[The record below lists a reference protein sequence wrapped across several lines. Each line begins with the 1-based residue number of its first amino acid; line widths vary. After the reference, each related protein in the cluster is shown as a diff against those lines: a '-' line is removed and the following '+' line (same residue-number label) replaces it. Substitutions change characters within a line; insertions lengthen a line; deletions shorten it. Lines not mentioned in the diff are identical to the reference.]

1 MFAKTAVLAF
11 FAAFAAAQIHKPV
24 GDVPTP
30 NFNPIGRPLLEVVE
44 AGKPFTITWTPTTSN
59 TISLVLLKGPSGNVV
74 PVETIAEGLKNT
86 GSYEYSF
93 PGSFGA
99 SSDATGYGIQII
111 DDVNGNYQYSTQF
124 GISVPEGY
132 SVSSKATP
140 SETGYPTG
148 KPTDS
153 YPTSTANSTSGYP
166 TVTKHTS
173 SYVASTGYPVSN
185 SSVILPSKSMTVPS
199 SLKTTATPTGSEPTS
214 TSTSPPESTGAAS
227 HLSGAMGLFAG
238 VAAMVFML

>member
-11 FAAFAAAQIHKPV
+11 FAAFAAGQIHAPV
-24 GDVPTP
+24 GDNPTEG
-30 NFNPIGRPLLEVVE
+30 FNPITRPLLEVVE
-44 AGKPFTITWTPTTSN
+44 AGKPFTITWQATSSN
-59 TISLVLLKGPSGNVV
+59 TVSLVLLKGPSNNVV
-74 PVETIAEGLKNT
+74 PVETIVEGLENK

-99 SSDATGYGIQII
+99 SDGPSGYGIQII

-132 SVSSKATP
+132 SSEVP
-140 SETGYPTG
+140 SGTGYPTG

-153 YPTSTANSTSGYP
+153 YPTSKANSTSAYP

-185 SSVILPSKSMTVPS
+185 SSVIQPSKSMSVPS

-214 TSTSPPESTGAAS
+214 TTTSPPESTGAAS